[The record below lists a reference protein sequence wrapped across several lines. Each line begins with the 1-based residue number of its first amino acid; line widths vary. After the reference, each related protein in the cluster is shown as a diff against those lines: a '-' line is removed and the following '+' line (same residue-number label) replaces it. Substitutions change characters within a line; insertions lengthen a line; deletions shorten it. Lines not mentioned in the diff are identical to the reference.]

1 MILVRVELNLD
12 VNGVSHSLQHGGSLG
27 EVSHPQVDP
36 AHLQQLVPHLE
47 PRLVCQTV
55 AGY

>member
-12 VNGVSHSLQHGGSLG
+12 VNGVSHSLQHGGGLG
-27 EVSHPQVDP
+27 EVGHPQVDP
-36 AHLQQLVPHLE
+36 AHLQQLVPHLQ

-55 AGY
+55 ARH